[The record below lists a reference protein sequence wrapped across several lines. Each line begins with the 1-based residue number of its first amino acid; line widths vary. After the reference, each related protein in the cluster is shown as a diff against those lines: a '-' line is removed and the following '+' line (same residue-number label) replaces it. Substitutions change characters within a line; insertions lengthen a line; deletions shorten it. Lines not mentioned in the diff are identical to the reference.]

1 MTCLVKSSNKK
12 RTIPIIVRVSDIND
26 NPPVFQNLP
35 YETTVPEVSANDF
48 YQKILECYDING
60 SVLLKPDDMVDN
72 FFPDKNLTFK
82 LHKRVE
88 SLQFICIKVN

>member
-35 YETTVPEVSANDF
+35 YETTVPEVSANDS
-48 YQKILECYDING
+48 YHKILEC
-60 SVLLKPDDMVDN
+60 
-72 FFPDKNLTFK
+72 
-82 LHKRVE
+82 
-88 SLQFICIKVN
+88 